1 MRVSASVGGE
11 MKPLIVSA
19 AGAADMAKPADA
31 KMRKSAVAE
40 TKRRARERGG
50 GVGGGVCCDEGG
62 WLVSLAMVS

>member
-50 GVGGGVCCDEGG
+50 GVGGGVC
-62 WLVSLAMVS
+62 